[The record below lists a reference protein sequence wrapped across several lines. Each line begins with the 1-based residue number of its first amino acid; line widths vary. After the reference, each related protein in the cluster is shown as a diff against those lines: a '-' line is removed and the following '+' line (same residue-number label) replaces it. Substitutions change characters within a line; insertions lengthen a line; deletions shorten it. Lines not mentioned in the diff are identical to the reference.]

1 MNHWSTPVCI
11 DGHLYGMFGF
21 KEYGDGPLKCVE
33 LATGEVKWSHQGF
46 GPGGVILVDNHLIA
60 TSDTGEVVL
69 SKATPT
75 AYKELGRFKAING
88 KCWTH
93 IAYSDGQIYVRSTQE
108 GARFDLKGSLAKR

>member
-1 MNHWSTPVCI
+1 M
-11 DGHLYGMFGF
+11 
-21 KEYGDGPLKCVE
+21 
-33 LATGEVKWSHQGF
+33 ATGEVKWSHQGF
-46 GPGGVILVDNHLIA
+46 GPGGVILVDDHLIA